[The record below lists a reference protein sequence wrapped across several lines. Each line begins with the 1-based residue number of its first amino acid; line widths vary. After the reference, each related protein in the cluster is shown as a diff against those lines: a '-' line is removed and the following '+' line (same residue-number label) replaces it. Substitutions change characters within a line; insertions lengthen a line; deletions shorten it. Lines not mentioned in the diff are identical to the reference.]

1 MKTDIMKNV
10 IILKNLPSNLIDEAI
25 VIVKDKKKIKDINY
39 SEFIKDGGEKFSSSA
54 NRQTSN
60 RVIQGYMK
68 EEDLKKLEDTKKEE
82 RKYVIKEAEIVV
94 TNYLS
99 KIDNKMPEKRIK
111 RLEKSYKRAKKMSI
125 ILGIISVI
133 SIICA
138 ILRFFILF
146 LPQKLRAMCT

>member
-39 SEFIKDGGEKFSSSA
+39 CEFIKDGGEKFSSSV

-68 EEDLKKLEDTKKEE
+68 EEDLKELEDTKKED

-138 ILRFFILF
+138 IAF
-146 LPQKLRAMCT
+146 

>member
-54 NRQTSN
+54 NKQTSN

-99 KIDNKMPEKRIK
+99 KIDNKMPEKKIK

-138 ILRFFILF
+138 IAF
-146 LPQKLRAMCT
+146 

>member
-99 KIDNKMPEKRIK
+99 KIDNKMPEKKIK

-138 ILRFFILF
+138 IAF
-146 LPQKLRAMCT
+146 

>member
-25 VIVKDKKKIKDINY
+25 VIVKDKKKVKDINY
-39 SEFIKDGGEKFSSSA
+39 NEFIKDGGEKFSSSA
-54 NRQTSN
+54 NRQPTN

-68 EEDLKKLEDTKKEE
+68 EEDLRKLEDIKKEE

-94 TNYLS
+94 SNYLS
-99 KIDNKMPEKRIK
+99 KIDNKMPEKKIK
-111 RLEKSYKRAKKMSI
+111 RLEKSYKRAKKISI
-125 ILGIISVI
+125 ILGIISIV

-138 ILRFFILF
+138 IAF
-146 LPQKLRAMCT
+146 

>member
-1 MKTDIMKNV
+1 MKTDVMKNV

-39 SEFIKDGGEKFSSSA
+39 SEFIKDGGEKFSSSV

-68 EEDLKKLEDTKKEE
+68 AEDLKKLEDTKKED

-138 ILRFFILF
+138 IAF
-146 LPQKLRAMCT
+146 

>member
-39 SEFIKDGGEKFSSSA
+39 SEFIKDGGEKFSSSS

-68 EEDLKKLEDTKKEE
+68 EEDLKKLEDTKKED

-99 KIDNKMPEKRIK
+99 KIDNKMPEKKIK

-138 ILRFFILF
+138 IAF
-146 LPQKLRAMCT
+146 

>member
-1 MKTDIMKNV
+1 MKTDVMKNV

-68 EEDLKKLEDTKKEE
+68 EEDLKKLEDTKKED

-94 TNYLS
+94 SNYLS
-99 KIDNKMPEKRIK
+99 KIDNKMPEKKIK
-111 RLEKSYKRAKKMSI
+111 RLEKSYKRAKKISI
-125 ILGIISVI
+125 ILGIISIV

-138 ILRFFILF
+138 IAF
-146 LPQKLRAMCT
+146 

>member
-1 MKTDIMKNV
+1 M
-10 IILKNLPSNLIDEAI
+10 
-25 VIVKDKKKIKDINY
+25 KDKKKIKDINY
-39 SEFIKDGGEKFSSSA
+39 SEFIKDGGEKFSSSV

-60 RVIQGYMK
+60 RVIQGDMK

-138 ILRFFILF
+138 IAF
-146 LPQKLRAMCT
+146 

>member
-39 SEFIKDGGEKFSSSA
+39 SEFIKDGGEKFSSSV

-68 EEDLKKLEDTKKEE
+68 EEDLKKLEDTKKED

-133 SIICA
+133 V
-138 ILRFFILF
+138 
-146 LPQKLRAMCT
+146 

>member
-39 SEFIKDGGEKFSSSA
+39 SEFIKDGGEKFSSSS

-68 EEDLKKLEDTKKEE
+68 EEDLKKLEDTKKED

-133 SIICA
+133 IIICA
-138 ILRFFILF
+138 IAF
-146 LPQKLRAMCT
+146 

>member
-1 MKTDIMKNV
+1 MKTDVMKNV

-39 SEFIKDGGEKFSSSA
+39 SEFIKDGGEKFSSSS

-68 EEDLKKLEDTKKEE
+68 EEDLKKLEDTKKED

-138 ILRFFILF
+138 IAF
-146 LPQKLRAMCT
+146 

>member
-39 SEFIKDGGEKFSSSA
+39 SEFIKDGGEKFSSSS

-60 RVIQGYMK
+60 RVLQGYMQ
-68 EEDLKKLEDTKKEE
+68 EEDLKKLEDTKKED
-82 RKYVIKEAEIVV
+82 RKYVIKVAEIVV
-94 TNYLS
+94 SNYLS
-99 KIDNKMPEKRIK
+99 KIDNKMPEKKIK
-111 RLEKSYKRAKKMSI
+111 RLEKSYKRAKKISI
-125 ILGIISVI
+125 ILGIISIV

-138 ILRFFILF
+138 IAF
-146 LPQKLRAMCT
+146 

>member
-68 EEDLKKLEDTKKEE
+68 EEDLKKLEDTKKED

-138 ILRFFILF
+138 IAF
-146 LPQKLRAMCT
+146 

>member
-39 SEFIKDGGEKFSSSA
+39 SEFIKDGGEKFSSSV
-54 NRQTSN
+54 NRHTSN

-68 EEDLKKLEDTKKEE
+68 EEDLKKLEDTKKED

-138 ILRFFILF
+138 IAF
-146 LPQKLRAMCT
+146 

>member
-1 MKTDIMKNV
+1 MKTDVMKNV

-39 SEFIKDGGEKFSSSA
+39 SEFIKDGGEKFSSSV
-54 NRQTSN
+54 NRQASN

-99 KIDNKMPEKRIK
+99 KIDNKMPEKKIK

-138 ILRFFILF
+138 IAF
-146 LPQKLRAMCT
+146 

>member
-1 MKTDIMKNV
+1 MKTDVMKNV

-99 KIDNKMPEKRIK
+99 KIDNKMPEKKIK
-111 RLEKSYKRAKKMSI
+111 RLERSYKRAKKMSI
-125 ILGIISVI
+125 ILGIISAI
-133 SIICA
+133 STICA
-138 ILRFFILF
+138 IAF
-146 LPQKLRAMCT
+146 

>member
-39 SEFIKDGGEKFSSSA
+39 SEFIKDGGEKFSSSS

-68 EEDLKKLEDTKKEE
+68 EEDLKKLEDTKKED

-94 TNYLS
+94 SNYLS
-99 KIDNKMPEKRIK
+99 KIDNKMPEKKIK
-111 RLEKSYKRAKKMSI
+111 RLEKSYKRAKKISI
-125 ILGIISVI
+125 ILGIISIV

-138 ILRFFILF
+138 IAF
-146 LPQKLRAMCT
+146 

>member
-39 SEFIKDGGEKFSSSA
+39 SEFIKDGGEKFSSSS

-68 EEDLKKLEDTKKEE
+68 EEDLKKLEDTKKED

-94 TNYLS
+94 SNYLS
-99 KIDNKMPEKRIK
+99 KIDNKMTEKKIK
-111 RLEKSYKRAKKMSI
+111 RLEKSYKRAKKISI
-125 ILGIISVI
+125 ILGIISIV

-138 ILRFFILF
+138 IAF
-146 LPQKLRAMCT
+146 

>member
-1 MKTDIMKNV
+1 MKTDVMKNV

-39 SEFIKDGGEKFSSSA
+39 SEFIKDGGEKFSSSV

-60 RVIQGYMK
+60 RAIQGYMK
-68 EEDLKKLEDTKKEE
+68 EEDLRKLEDTKKEE

-99 KIDNKMPEKRIK
+99 KIDNKMPEKKIK

-138 ILRFFILF
+138 IAF
-146 LPQKLRAMCT
+146 

>member
-54 NRQTSN
+54 NKQTSN

-68 EEDLKKLEDTKKEE
+68 EEDLKKLEDTKKED

-125 ILGIISVI
+125 ILGIISVM

-138 ILRFFILF
+138 IAF
-146 LPQKLRAMCT
+146 

>member
-1 MKTDIMKNV
+1 MKTDVMKNV

-25 VIVKDKKKIKDINY
+25 VVVKDKKKIKDINY

-54 NRQTSN
+54 NRQTAN

-99 KIDNKMPEKRIK
+99 KIDNKMPEKKIK
-111 RLEKSYKRAKKMSI
+111 RLEKSYKRAKKMSVL
-125 ILGIISVI
+125 LGIISVI

-138 ILRFFILF
+138 IAF
-146 LPQKLRAMCT
+146 

>member
-39 SEFIKDGGEKFSSSA
+39 SEFIKDGGEKFSSSV

-68 EEDLKKLEDTKKEE
+68 EEDLKKLEDTKKED

-125 ILGIISVI
+125 ILGIISVM

-138 ILRFFILF
+138 IAF
-146 LPQKLRAMCT
+146 

>member
-1 MKTDIMKNV
+1 MKTDVMKNV

-99 KIDNKMPEKRIK
+99 KIDNKMPEKKIK
-111 RLEKSYKRAKKMSI
+111 RLEKSYKRAKKMSVL
-125 ILGIISVI
+125 LGIISVI

-138 ILRFFILF
+138 IAF
-146 LPQKLRAMCT
+146 

>member
-1 MKTDIMKNV
+1 
-10 IILKNLPSNLIDEAI
+10 
-25 VIVKDKKKIKDINY
+25 
-39 SEFIKDGGEKFSSSA
+39 
-54 NRQTSN
+54 
-60 RVIQGYMK
+60 MK
-68 EEDLKKLEDTKKEE
+68 EEDLKKLEDTKKED
-82 RKYVIKEAEIVV
+82 RKYVIKEAEIAV

-138 ILRFFILF
+138 IAF
-146 LPQKLRAMCT
+146 

>member
-39 SEFIKDGGEKFSSSA
+39 SEFIKDGGEKFSSSV

-94 TNYLS
+94 SNYLS

-138 ILRFFILF
+138 IAF
-146 LPQKLRAMCT
+146 

>member
-1 MKTDIMKNV
+1 
-10 IILKNLPSNLIDEAI
+10 
-25 VIVKDKKKIKDINY
+25 
-39 SEFIKDGGEKFSSSA
+39 
-54 NRQTSN
+54 
-60 RVIQGYMK
+60 MK
-68 EEDLKKLEDTKKEE
+68 EEDLKKLEDTKKED

-125 ILGIISVI
+125 ILGIISVM

-138 ILRFFILF
+138 IAF
-146 LPQKLRAMCT
+146 

>member
-1 MKTDIMKNV
+1 MKTDVMKNV

-39 SEFIKDGGEKFSSSA
+39 SEFIKDGGEKFSSSS

-68 EEDLKKLEDTKKEE
+68 EEDLKKLEDTKKED

-94 TNYLS
+94 SNYLS
-99 KIDNKMPEKRIK
+99 KIDNKMPEKKIK
-111 RLEKSYKRAKKMSI
+111 RLEKSYKRAKKISI
-125 ILGIISVI
+125 ILGIISIV

-138 ILRFFILF
+138 IAF
-146 LPQKLRAMCT
+146 

>member
-54 NRQTSN
+54 NKQTSN

-68 EEDLKKLEDTKKEE
+68 EEDLKKLEDTKKED

-99 KIDNKMPEKRIK
+99 KIDNKIPEKRIK

-138 ILRFFILF
+138 IAF
-146 LPQKLRAMCT
+146 

>member
-1 MKTDIMKNV
+1 MKTDVMKNV

-25 VIVKDKKKIKDINY
+25 VIVKDKKRIKDINY

-68 EEDLKKLEDTKKEE
+68 EEDLKKLEDTKKED

-138 ILRFFILF
+138 IAF
-146 LPQKLRAMCT
+146 

>member
-1 MKTDIMKNV
+1 M
-10 IILKNLPSNLIDEAI
+10 
-25 VIVKDKKKIKDINY
+25 KDKKKIKDINY

-138 ILRFFILF
+138 IAF
-146 LPQKLRAMCT
+146 

>member
-10 IILKNLPSNLIDEAI
+10 IILRNLPSNLIDEAI

-54 NRQTSN
+54 NKQTSN

-68 EEDLKKLEDTKKEE
+68 EEDLKKLEDTKKED

-138 ILRFFILF
+138 IAF
-146 LPQKLRAMCT
+146 

>member
-25 VIVKDKKKIKDINY
+25 VIVKDKKKVKDINY
-39 SEFIKDGGEKFSSSA
+39 NEFIKDGGEKFSGSA
-54 NRQTSN
+54 NKQTSN

-68 EEDLKKLEDTKKEE
+68 EEDLKKLEDIKKEE

-94 TNYLS
+94 SNYLS
-99 KIDNKMPEKRIK
+99 KIDNKMPEKKIK
-111 RLEKSYKRAKKMSI
+111 RLEKSYKRAKKISI
-125 ILGIISVI
+125 ILGIISIV

-138 ILRFFILF
+138 IAF
-146 LPQKLRAMCT
+146 

>member
-39 SEFIKDGGEKFSSSA
+39 SEFIKDGGEKFSSSS

-68 EEDLKKLEDTKKEE
+68 EEDLKKLEDTKKED

-94 TNYLS
+94 SNYLS
-99 KIDNKMPEKRIK
+99 KIDNKMPEKEIK
-111 RLEKSYKRAKKMSI
+111 RLEKSYKRAKKISI
-125 ILGIISVI
+125 ILGIISIV

-138 ILRFFILF
+138 IAF
-146 LPQKLRAMCT
+146 

>member
-1 MKTDIMKNV
+1 MKTDVMKNV

-39 SEFIKDGGEKFSSSA
+39 SEFIKDGGEKFSSSV

-68 EEDLKKLEDTKKEE
+68 EEDLKKLEDTKKED

-138 ILRFFILF
+138 IAF
-146 LPQKLRAMCT
+146 